1 MAKLYFHRVQMET
14 LTRFWVN
21 NPTIKEAQLAIDA
34 GAVSCITNP
43 TYASKMLFHPSR
55 NILLAE
61 IRKFRNE
68 K

>member
-1 MAKLYFHRVQMET
+1 MARSYFQRVQTET
-14 LTRFWVN
+14 PTRFWVN
-21 NPTIKEAQLAIDA
+21 NPTVKEAQLAIDA
-34 GAVSCITNP
+34 GAVSCTTNP
-43 TYASKMLFHPSR
+43 TYVHKMPFYTPG